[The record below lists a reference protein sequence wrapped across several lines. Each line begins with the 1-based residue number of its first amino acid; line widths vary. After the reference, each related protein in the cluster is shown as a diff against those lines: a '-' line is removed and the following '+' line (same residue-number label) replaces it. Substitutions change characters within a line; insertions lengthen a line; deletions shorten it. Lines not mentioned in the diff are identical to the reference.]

1 MVDGVLTERVHDHS
15 KFQEAA
21 QEYQAQARTAEYEVG
36 EAKTALAIAEK
47 LAGNAG
53 AEVDTAD
60 RRADLMQVEQA
71 VDDAKR
77 VAGMVKAEALATEL
91 AETITRY
98 SEIVRSIGPQGV
110 RAKMMEAG
118 LKKLNTG
125 LLIISKASLWPLT
138 EVTDRGLVLWASR
151 PVQLSSESE
160 KWRAQAAIQLTLAA
174 MTGSQAVVLDRADLL
189 DVDNRWGLE
198 EAVQRVSGKT
208 GIAVLL
214 CSTGVADGNAPWK
227 QVTITGG
234 TTE

>member
-1 MVDGVLTERVHDHS
+1 MKAATDKAQAVRADLDGLPIKEAAREVKEAEQELAKQRELSKGRIYLNCPHCSQPVVVNEKGGSGGLGRGRGTSSAREEASRKATVVEGVLAERVLQHGALQESAS
-15 KFQEAA
+15 K
-21 QEYQAQARTAEYEVG
+21 YQVHARQRDNEVG

-118 LKKLNTG
+118 LKKLNAG
-125 LLIISKASLWPLT
+125 LSLSFPRLPFG
-138 EVTDRGLVLWASR
+138 R
-151 PVQLSSESE
+151 
-160 KWRAQAAIQLTLAA
+160 
-174 MTGSQAVVLDRADLL
+174 
-189 DVDNRWGLE
+189 
-198 EAVQRVSGKT
+198 
-208 GIAVLL
+208 
-214 CSTGVADGNAPWK
+214 
-227 QVTITGG
+227 
-234 TTE
+234 

>member
-1 MVDGVLTERVHDHS
+1 M
-15 KFQEAA
+15 
-21 QEYQAQARTAEYEVG
+21 G

-118 LKKLNTG
+118 LKKLNAG
-125 LLIISKASLWPLT
+125 LSIISKASLWPLT
-138 EVTDRGLVLWASR
+138 EVTDRGLVTVGRPGQSSSARSR
-151 PVQLSSESE
+151 RSGERRQPSNS
-160 KWRAQAAIQLTLAA
+160 R
-174 MTGSQAVVLDRADLL
+174 SQ
-189 DVDNRWGLE
+189 
-198 EAVQRVSGKT
+198 
-208 GIAVLL
+208 
-214 CSTGVADGNAPWK
+214 P
-227 QVTITGG
+227 
-234 TTE
+234 